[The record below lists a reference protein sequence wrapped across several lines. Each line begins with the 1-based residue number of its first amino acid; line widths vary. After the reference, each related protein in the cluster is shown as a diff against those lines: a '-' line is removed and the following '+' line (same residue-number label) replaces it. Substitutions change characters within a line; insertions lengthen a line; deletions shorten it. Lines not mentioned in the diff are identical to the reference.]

1 MQFVFSYVKN
11 IFIFVLIITIILNIF
26 PEKQYIK
33 YIKLFAGVLLIALV
47 FNPVIRI
54 NKSRINIP
62 QIIER
67 YSGQRINLDMDMEK
81 ELEKIQK
88 KVKERVSESESRYGE
103 TESKKNSSH

>member
-11 IFIFVLIITIILNIF
+11 ICIFVLIITIILNIF

-33 YIKLFAGVLLIALV
+33 YIKLFAGILLIALV
-47 FNPVIRI
+47 LNPVIRI
-54 NKSRINIP
+54 NKSRSNIP
-62 QIIER
+62 QNIER